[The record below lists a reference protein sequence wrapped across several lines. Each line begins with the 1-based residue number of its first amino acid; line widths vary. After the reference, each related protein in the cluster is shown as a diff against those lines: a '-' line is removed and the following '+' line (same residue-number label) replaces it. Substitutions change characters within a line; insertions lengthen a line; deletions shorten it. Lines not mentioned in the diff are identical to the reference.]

1 MTSRHEEEGDE
12 EEGEEEEGEENG
24 DLKLVPVWVI
34 LRLLPLP
41 LPPRDGVLPAPEALG
56 VGEEALVGDE
66 EVEEEDV
73 RLLLLLTCK

>member
-34 LRLLPLP
+34 LRLLPP

-66 EVEEEDV
+66 EVEGEEDV
-73 RLLLLLTCK
+73 GLLLLTCK